1 MTSCQTDRSSCHR
14 QGLSAADWPGGTVS
28 TTAANSNSTCGML
41 YHSHTYI
48 PHIRAVNITIQV
60 LLMLVLVIL
69 RFVKKYWSKT
79 FGTVTG
85 KLVS

>member
-1 MTSCQTDRSSCHR
+1 
-14 QGLSAADWPGGTVS
+14 
-28 TTAANSNSTCGML
+28 ML